1 MNEPQKNDQKYIEE
15 LEKIEKIRKRWLE
28 KKKKAQRWEREK
40 ADIHELVSA
49 LREQAAQFKNK
60 APEEFELFY
69 WTTKA
74 HIIRDEI
81 YNTSYAAV
89 ISILSL
95 LISIFSMIYSIFSII
110 NSIKQGG
117 NVVAVFGLVSA
128 LIVLLIIWIERR
140 ALFGGRERSYYRML
154 YSILEDIR
162 NKKSTNEER

>member
-1 MNEPQKNDQKYIEE
+1 MNETQKNNQKYTEE
-15 LEKIEKIRKRWLE
+15 LEKIEEIRQRWL
-28 KKKKAQRWEREK
+28 KKKKKDKKWEKETEK
-40 ADIHELVSA
+40 IRELVSA

-69 WTTKA
+69 WTTRA
-74 HIIRDEI
+74 HVIRDEI

-95 LISIFSMIYSIFSII
+95 LISIFSII
-110 NSIKQGG
+110 NSIKQEV

-128 LIVLLIIWIERR
+128 LIVILIIWIERR
-140 ALFGGRERSYYRML
+140 ALFGGRERSYYRIL

>member
-1 MNEPQKNDQKYIEE
+1 MNEPQKNDQEYTEE
-15 LEKIEKIRKRWLE
+15 LEKIEKTRKRWLE
-28 KKKKAQRWEREK
+28 KKKKDQKWEQEK
-40 ADIHELVSA
+40 ADIRELVSD
-49 LREQAAQFKNK
+49 LREQAAQLKGK

-69 WTTKA
+69 WTTRA
-74 HIIRDEI
+74 HVIRDEI

-95 LISIFSMIYSIFSII
+95 LISIFSII
-110 NSIKQGG
+110 NSIKQEV

-128 LIVLLIIWIERR
+128 LIVILIIWIERR
-140 ALFGGRERSYYRML
+140 ALFGGRERSYYRIL

>member
-1 MNEPQKNDQKYIEE
+1 MNETQKNNQKYTEE
-15 LEKIEKIRKRWLE
+15 LEKIEEIRQRWL
-28 KKKKAQRWEREK
+28 KKKKKDKKWEKEK
-40 ADIHELVSA
+40 EKIRELVSA

-60 APEEFELFY
+60 APEEFESFY
-69 WTTKA
+69 WTTRA
-74 HIIRDEI
+74 HVIRDEI

-95 LISIFSMIYSIFSII
+95 LISIFSII
-110 NSIKQGG
+110 NSIKQEV

-128 LIVLLIIWIERR
+128 LIVILIIWIERR
-140 ALFGGRERSYYRML
+140 ALFGGRERSYYRIL

>member
-1 MNEPQKNDQKYIEE
+1 MNETQKNNQKYTEE
-15 LEKIEKIRKRWLE
+15 LEKIEEIRQRWL
-28 KKKKAQRWEREK
+28 KKKKKDKKWETEK
-40 ADIHELVSA
+40 EKIRELVSA

-69 WTTKA
+69 WTTRA
-74 HIIRDEI
+74 HVIRDEI

-95 LISIFSMIYSIFSII
+95 LISIFSII
-110 NSIKQGG
+110 NSIKQEV

-128 LIVLLIIWIERR
+128 LIVILIIWIERR
-140 ALFGGRERSYYRML
+140 ALFGGRERSYYRIL

>member
-1 MNEPQKNDQKYIEE
+1 MNEPQKNDQEYTEE
-15 LEKIEKIRKRWLE
+15 LEKIEKTRKRWLE
-28 KKKKAQRWEREK
+28 KKKKDQKWEQEK
-40 ADIHELVSA
+40 ADIRELVSG
-49 LREQAAQFKNK
+49 LREQAAQLKDK

-69 WTTKA
+69 WTTRA
-74 HIIRDEI
+74 HVIRDEI

-95 LISIFSMIYSIFSII
+95 LISIFSII
-110 NSIKQGG
+110 NSIKQEV

-128 LIVLLIIWIERR
+128 LIVILIIWIERR
-140 ALFGGRERSYYRML
+140 ALFGGRERSYYRIL

>member
-1 MNEPQKNDQKYIEE
+1 MNETQKNNQKYTEE
-15 LEKIEKIRKRWLE
+15 LEKIEEIRQRWL
-28 KKKKAQRWEREK
+28 KKKKKDKKWEKEK
-40 ADIHELVSA
+40 EKIRELVSA

-69 WTTKA
+69 WTTRA
-74 HIIRDEI
+74 HVIRDEI
-81 YNTSYAAV
+81 YTTSYAAV

-95 LISIFSMIYSIFSII
+95 LISIFSII
-110 NSIKQGG
+110 NSINQEV

-128 LIVLLIIWIERR
+128 LIVILIIWIERR
-140 ALFGGRERSYYRML
+140 ALFGGRERSYYRIL

>member
-1 MNEPQKNDQKYIEE
+1 MNETQKSNQKYTEE
-15 LEKIEKIRKRWLE
+15 LEKIEEIRQRWL
-28 KKKKAQRWEREK
+28 KKKKKDKKWEKEK
-40 ADIHELVSA
+40 EKIRELVSA

-69 WTTKA
+69 WTTRA
-74 HIIRDEI
+74 HVIRDEI

-95 LISIFSMIYSIFSII
+95 LISIFSII
-110 NSIKQGG
+110 NSIKQEV

-128 LIVLLIIWIERR
+128 LIVILIIWIERR
-140 ALFGGRERSYYRML
+140 ALFGGRERSYYRIL

>member
-1 MNEPQKNDQKYIEE
+1 MR
-15 LEKIEKIRKRWLE
+15 EKLHRQRWLKKKKKDKKWEKEKEKIR
-28 KKKKAQRWEREK
+28 
-40 ADIHELVSA
+40 ELVSA

-69 WTTKA
+69 WTTRA
-74 HIIRDEI
+74 HVIRDEI

-95 LISIFSMIYSIFSII
+95 LISIFSII
-110 NSIKQGG
+110 NSIKQEV

-128 LIVLLIIWIERR
+128 LIAILIIWIERR
-140 ALFGGRERSYYRML
+140 ALFGGRERSYYRIL

>member
-1 MNEPQKNDQKYIEE
+1 MNETQKNNQKYTEE
-15 LEKIEKIRKRWLE
+15 LEKIEEIRQRWL
-28 KKKKAQRWEREK
+28 KKKKKDKKWEKEK
-40 ADIHELVSA
+40 EKIRELVSA

-69 WTTKA
+69 LTTRA
-74 HIIRDEI
+74 HVIRDEI

-95 LISIFSMIYSIFSII
+95 LISIFSII
-110 NSIKQGG
+110 NSIKQEV

-128 LIVLLIIWIERR
+128 LIVILIIWIERR
-140 ALFGGRERSYYRML
+140 ALFGGRERSYYRIL

>member
-1 MNEPQKNDQKYIEE
+1 MNETQKNNQKYTEE
-15 LEKIEKIRKRWLE
+15 LEKIEEIRQRWL
-28 KKKKAQRWEREK
+28 KKKKKDKKWEKEKEKIRE
-40 ADIHELVSA
+40 LFSA

-69 WTTKA
+69 WTTRA
-74 HIIRDEI
+74 HVIRDEI

-95 LISIFSMIYSIFSII
+95 LISIFSII
-110 NSIKQGG
+110 NSIKQEV

-128 LIVLLIIWIERR
+128 LIVILIIWIERR
-140 ALFGGRERSYYRML
+140 ALFGGRERSYYRIL

>member
-1 MNEPQKNDQKYIEE
+1 MNETQKNNQKYTEE
-15 LEKIEKIRKRWLE
+15 LEKIEEIRQRWL
-28 KKKKAQRWEREK
+28 KKKKKEK
-40 ADIHELVSA
+40 IRELVSA

-69 WTTKA
+69 WTTRA
-74 HIIRDEI
+74 HVIRDEI

-95 LISIFSMIYSIFSII
+95 LISIFSII
-110 NSIKQGG
+110 NSIKQEV

-128 LIVLLIIWIERR
+128 LIAILIIWIERR
-140 ALFGGRERSYYRML
+140 ALFGGRERSYYRIL

>member
-1 MNEPQKNDQKYIEE
+1 MI
-15 LEKIEKIRKRWLE
+15 LEVLHYYEKKKDKKWEKEKEKIR
-28 KKKKAQRWEREK
+28 
-40 ADIHELVSA
+40 ELVSA

-69 WTTKA
+69 WTTRA
-74 HIIRDEI
+74 HVIRDEI

-95 LISIFSMIYSIFSII
+95 LISIFSII
-110 NSIKQGG
+110 NSIKQEV

-128 LIVLLIIWIERR
+128 LIVILIIWIERR
-140 ALFGGRERSYYRML
+140 ALFGGRERSYYRIL

>member
-1 MNEPQKNDQKYIEE
+1 MDKKW
-15 LEKIEKIRKRWLE
+15 EKEKDKIR
-28 KKKKAQRWEREK
+28 
-40 ADIHELVSA
+40 ELVSA

-69 WTTKA
+69 WTTRA
-74 HIIRDEI
+74 HVIRDEI

-95 LISIFSMIYSIFSII
+95 LISIFSII
-110 NSIKQGG
+110 NSIKQEV

-128 LIVLLIIWIERR
+128 LIAILIIWIERR
-140 ALFGGRERSYYRML
+140 ALFGGRERSYYRIL

>member
-1 MNEPQKNDQKYIEE
+1 MNETQKNNQKYTEE
-15 LEKIEKIRKRWLE
+15 LEKIEEIRQRWL
-28 KKKKAQRWEREK
+28 KKKKKDKKREK
-40 ADIHELVSA
+40 EKEKIRELVSA

-69 WTTKA
+69 WTTRA
-74 HIIRDEI
+74 HVIRDEI

-95 LISIFSMIYSIFSII
+95 LISIFSII
-110 NSIKQGG
+110 NSIKQEV

-128 LIVLLIIWIERR
+128 LIVILIIWIERR
-140 ALFGGRERSYYRML
+140 ALFGGRERSYYRIL

>member
-1 MNEPQKNDQKYIEE
+1 MNETQKNNQKYTEE
-15 LEKIEKIRKRWLE
+15 LEKIEEIRQRWLKKKKKDKKWE
-28 KKKKAQRWEREK
+28 KKKEK
-40 ADIHELVSA
+40 IRELVSA

-69 WTTKA
+69 WTTRA
-74 HIIRDEI
+74 HVIRDEI

-95 LISIFSMIYSIFSII
+95 LISIFSII
-110 NSIKQGG
+110 NSIKQEV

-128 LIVLLIIWIERR
+128 LIVILIIWIERR
-140 ALFGGRERSYYRML
+140 ALFGGRERSYYRIL

>member
-1 MNEPQKNDQKYIEE
+1 MNETQKNNQKYTEE
-15 LEKIEKIRKRWLE
+15 LEKIEEIRQRWL
-28 KKKKAQRWEREK
+28 KKKKKDKKWEKEK
-40 ADIHELVSA
+40 EKIRELVSA

-74 HIIRDEI
+74 HVIRDEI

-95 LISIFSMIYSIFSII
+95 LISIFSII
-110 NSIKQGG
+110 NSIKQEV

-128 LIVLLIIWIERR
+128 LIVILIIWIERR
-140 ALFGGRERSYYRML
+140 ALFGGRERSYYRIL